1 MIRSIM
7 SYAFVSWAGG
17 LNKKYL
23 VRKLKMVQRL
33 ACLMFSS
40 AFLSTPTGALE
51 ILLNIT
57 PIEEFLLAETVRG
70 SFRITVGGL

>member
-1 MIRSIM
+1 
-7 SYAFVSWAGG
+7 
-17 LNKKYL
+17 
-23 VRKLKMVQRL
+23 MVQRL